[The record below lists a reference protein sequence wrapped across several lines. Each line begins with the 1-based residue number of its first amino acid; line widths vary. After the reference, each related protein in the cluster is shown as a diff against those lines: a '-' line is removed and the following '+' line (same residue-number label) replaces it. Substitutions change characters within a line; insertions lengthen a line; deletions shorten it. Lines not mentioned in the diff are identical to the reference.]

1 MGRRIYR
8 LSGEPDDQDWLR
20 PPWGDRLGMVFWWW
34 LQNAAGCELVAD
46 YGPLTYEP
54 EAVEFLRAL
63 DLPEVDAKCR
73 EWILEGW
80 TPGESVVLEVS

>member
-8 LSGEPDDQDWLR
+8 TCDDQDWLR
-20 PPWGDRLGMVFWWW
+20 GAWGTSLGAVFWWW
-34 LQNAAGCELVAD
+34 LERGGSHPLESDV
-46 YGPLTYEP
+46 GPVTYEP
-54 EAVEFLRAL
+54 EAVEFLCAL

-80 TPGESVVLEVS
+80 VLGESVVLEVS

>member
-8 LSGEPDDQDWLR
+8 RGDDPDDQDWLHGV
-20 PPWGDRLGMVFWWW
+20 WGSETGTVFWWW
-34 LQNAAGCELVAD
+34 LQNAAGCELRSD
-46 YGPLTYEP
+46 YGPLTYESI
-54 EAVEFLRAL
+54 AIEFLRAL

-80 TPGESVVLEVS
+80 TPGASVVLEVS